1 MDENEHEHVPKLAD
15 HVKFKVTPDK
25 LTAFVS
31 LAPPPSLESGFTA
44 SASELVDLLEE
55 QGIVSGLIPTEE
67 IQNLL
72 DGWVEPVPQIL
83 VAQGTPPTAPV
94 AEDLVFHF
102 ERDPV
107 IHLEEREDGSVDYRE
122 LGILQNALA
131 GQLLVE
137 KTPAIPGEPGVDVY
151 GLPVAPKP
159 PVTIRIP
166 AGKGTEVSEDGFAL
180 FAAHDGLIL
189 YGPDKKVVV
198 SPVYYVQ
205 GCVDFSTGNIDFRG
219 SVVVRE
225 NIQSGFTVV
234 ADDNVEVFGIVE
246 KATVACGGDIVVR
259 GGVQGSAKTSLEAAG
274 NVRALYLQ
282 NAVVKAGHEV
292 IVADSVMHS
301 HVVARSVRVT
311 GKRALLVGGVCAAT
325 DLVSVRVAGSHMST
339 PTRIV
344 LGYFPSPRERLLE
357 IEAEMQSVEE
367 SIGKVRDALFRLA
380 SAQGRA
386 LGSGAVAMQER
397 VQETLAA
404 EERRLAELLEE
415 HARWQERLQGPE
427 PFVKITTVAYPGVR
441 IESSVVMHTVSE
453 LTHACRF
460 VLHETEIER
469 ISG

>member
-1 MDENEHEHVPKLAD
+1 MDDIENIPKFSD
-15 HVKFKVTPDK
+15 HVKFKVTGDK
-25 LTAFVS
+25 LAAFVS

-44 SASELVDLLEE
+44 SASELIALLADE
-55 QGIVSGLIPTEE
+55 GIVFGLISTEE
-67 IQNLL
+67 VQNLL
-72 DGWVEPVPQIL
+72 DGWVQPVAQTL
-83 VAQGTPPTAPV
+83 VAEGTAPTAPI

-122 LGILQNALA
+122 LGILQNAKG

-137 KTPAIPGEPGVDVY
+137 KTPAIPGDPGVDVY
-151 GLPVAPKP
+151 GLPVLPKP

-189 YGPDKKVVV
+189 YGADKKVVV

-225 NIQSGFTVV
+225 NIQSGFTVI

-246 KATVACGGDIVVR
+246 KATVSCGGDIVVR

-282 NAVVKAGHEV
+282 NAVVKAGHEI

-311 GKRALLVGGVCAAT
+311 GKRALLVGGVCTAT
-325 DLVSVRVAGSHMST
+325 DLVNVRVAGSHMST

-344 LGYFPSPRERLLE
+344 LGYFPSPRERLSEL
-357 IEAEMQSVEE
+357 EAEMESVEA

-380 SAQGRA
+380 SVQGRA
-386 LGSGAVAMQER
+386 GSGALAMQER

-404 EERRLAELLEE
+404 EERRLVELREE
-415 HARWQERLQGPE
+415 QTLWLERLQGPE
-427 PFVKITTVAYPGVR
+427 PSVKITTVAYPGVR
-441 IESSVVMHTVSE
+441 MESSVVTHNVTE

-460 VLHETEIER
+460 VLHETWIER